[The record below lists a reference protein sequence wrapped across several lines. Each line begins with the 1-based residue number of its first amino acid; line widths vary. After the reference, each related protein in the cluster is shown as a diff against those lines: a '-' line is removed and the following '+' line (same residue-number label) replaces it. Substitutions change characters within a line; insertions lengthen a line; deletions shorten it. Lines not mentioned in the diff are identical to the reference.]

1 MDSLDLAMLL
11 TSMSGSECQS
21 PGRRVQSPGRLV
33 LSRWASSSASFSAS
47 VMHGGYVN
55 GMSCPCRTASR

>member
-21 PGRRVQSPGRLV
+21 PGRRE

-47 VMHGGYVN
+47 VMHGGHVN